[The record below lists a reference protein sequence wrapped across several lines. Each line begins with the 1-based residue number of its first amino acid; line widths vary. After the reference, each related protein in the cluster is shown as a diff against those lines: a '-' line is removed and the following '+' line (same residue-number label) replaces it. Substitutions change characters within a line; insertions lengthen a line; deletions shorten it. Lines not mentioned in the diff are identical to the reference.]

1 MSDICYVTAT
11 FISTNPNLQN
21 QKGTNKMKT
30 TIDCDKSF
38 IKEIFQDWYSI
49 PTYQRPYVWE
59 TEQVEELLDC
69 IKNAYEKKEQQY
81 FIGSIVYK
89 KSEKEVDGVS
99 YKEFELLDGQ
109 QRITTIFLIIASIRD
124 IVIQNENK
132 FDEDDFKDIVS
143 TCEDL
148 IYQKKSKS
156 KNIPERLR
164 IVFDIRKD
172 VKEFVDVYIKEK
184 SSTNDEET
192 LSRYASSKT
201 VNISIKN
208 IANTLLIARKFLKE
222 NINIVSDLF
231 SYLLNKVLL
240 VYIATEDLQ
249 DAFQLFTVMN
259 NTGLKLTNSDILKA
273 DNLKYI
279 ESESKQQYWAIEWET
294 MESYFGDDF
303 DNFLSQIRTILV
315 KRKAE
320 YALVKEFNDN
330 IYSEK
335 KWNRSTKQWESCKA
349 LLKRGENT
357 FEFIKD
363 YFNQYQEIFDKDHFE
378 ETKNYEIYNYL
389 NLMINGYESDY
400 WKAPVLMYF
409 NKFKYEGFLDFLKKL
424 DNKLS
429 IDWINGISP
438 TTRIDNMNDILSCI
452 EENSKL
458 DEILK
463 SKVFDVNKND
473 FENILN
479 GTIYGRKFARYIL
492 LKVDMLSSS
501 TDCKY
506 IYPSMITI
514 EHILPQN
521 PLDSSQWKKDFSD
534 EERELW
540 TDKIGNLT
548 LLSRRKNTS
557 QGNLD
562 FNKKVEKYFKK
573 NIETF
578 PSIIKLF
585 QENKDWKISNL
596 QNRQEKVVEL
606 LLDNI

>member
-1 MSDICYVTAT
+1 
-11 FISTNPNLQN
+11 
-21 QKGTNKMKT
+21 MKT
-30 TIDCDKSF
+30 TIDCDKSY
-38 IKEIFQDWYSI
+38 IKDIFTNWYSI

-59 TEQVEELLDC
+59 TDQVIELLDC
-69 IKNAYEKKEQQY
+69 IKNAYEKKEDQY

-89 KSEKEVDGVS
+89 KSEKEVDGVT
-99 YKEFELLDGQ
+99 YQEFELLDGQ

-124 IVIQNENK
+124 IVIKNKYK
-132 FDEDDFKDIVS
+132 FDEDEYEDIVN
-143 TCEDL
+143 TCKSL
-148 IYQKKSKS
+148 IYQQKSKA
-156 KNIPERLR
+156 KGIPERLR

-172 VKEFVDVYIKEK
+172 VRDFVDSNVKSD

-192 LSRYASSKT
+192 LTINAASKT
-201 VNISIKN
+201 INTSIKH
-208 IANTLLIARKFLKE
+208 ISNTLLVARKFFKE
-222 NINIVSDLF
+222 NIDIISDFF

-273 DNLKYI
+273 DNLKNI
-279 ESESKQQYWAIEWET
+279 ESESKQQHWAIEWEN

-315 KRKAE
+315 KRKAD

-330 IYSEK
+330 VYSDK
-335 KWNRSTKQWESCKA
+335 RWNRSTKQWESCKP

-363 YFNQYQEIFDKDHFE
+363 YYDQYQVVFDKDHYE
-378 ETKNYEIYNYL
+378 ETKSYEIFNYL
-389 NLMINGYESDY
+389 NLMSNGLESDY

-409 NKFKYEGFLDFLKKL
+409 RKFKYEGFIDFLKKL

-429 IDWINGISP
+429 VDWIVGINP
-438 TTRIDNMNDILSCI
+438 TTRIDNMNDILICI
-452 EENSKL
+452 EKESKSEAVL
-458 DEILK
+458 T
-463 SKVFDVNKND
+463 SSVFNVSKND
-473 FENILN
+473 FATILE
-479 GTIYGRKFARYIL
+479 GSVYGRKFARYLL

-501 TDCKY
+501 VDCKY

-521 PLDSSQWKKDFSD
+521 PYDNSQWKKDFSD
-534 EERELW
+534 EQREEW

-562 FNKKVEKYFKK
+562 YKKKVEKYFKN

-585 QENKDWKISNL
+585 QENKEWKLANL
-596 QNRQEKVVEL
+596 QKRQQDVCKL
-606 LLDNI
+606 LMNNL

>member
-1 MSDICYVTAT
+1 MSNICYVTAT

-463 SKVFDVNKND
+463 SKVFNVNKND

-585 QENKDWKISNL
+585 QENKEWKISNL

>member
-1 MSDICYVTAT
+1 
-11 FISTNPNLQN
+11 
-21 QKGTNKMKT
+21 MKT
-30 TIDCDKSF
+30 TIDCDKAY
-38 IKEIFQDWYSI
+38 IQEIFTNWYSI
-49 PTYQRPYVWE
+49 PTYQRPYVWD
-59 TEQVEELLDC
+59 TDQVEELLDC
-69 IKNAYEKKEQQY
+69 IKNAYEKKEDQY

-89 KSEKEVDGVS
+89 KSEKEVDGVT
-99 YKEFELLDGQ
+99 YQEFELLDGQ
-109 QRITTIFLIIASIRD
+109 QRITTIFLIIAAIRD
-124 IVIQNENK
+124 IVIKNKEK
-132 FDEDDFKDIVS
+132 FDKEEYEDTVN
-143 TCEDL
+143 TCKSL
-148 IYQKKSKS
+148 IYQQKSKA
-156 KNIPERLR
+156 KGIPERLR

-172 VKEFVDVYIKEK
+172 VRDFVDTYVKTD
-184 SSTNDEET
+184 SSTDDENT
-192 LSRYASSKT
+192 LAINASSKT
-201 VNISIKN
+201 VNISIKH
-208 IANTLLIARKFLKE
+208 ISNTLLVARKFFKE
-222 NINIVSDLF
+222 NLDIISDFF

-273 DNLKYI
+273 ENLKHI
-279 ESESKQQYWAIEWET
+279 DSDAKQQFWAIEWEA

-315 KRKAE
+315 KRKAD

-330 IYSEK
+330 VYSEK
-335 KWNRSTKQWESCKA
+335 RWNRSTKQWEPCKA

-363 YFNQYQEIFDKDHFE
+363 YYIQYQNIFDKNHFE
-378 ETKNYEIYNYL
+378 ETNSYEIYNYL
-389 NLMINGYESDY
+389 NLMSKGLESDY

-409 NKFKYEGFLDFLKKL
+409 KKFKYENFLEFLKKL

-429 IDWINGISP
+429 IDWIIGINP
-438 TTRIDNMNDILSCI
+438 TTRIDNMNAILACI
-452 EENSKL
+452 EKESKA
-458 DEILK
+458 DDVLK
-463 SKVFDVNKND
+463 SSTFDLNKTD
-473 FENILN
+473 FTTIIDGN
-479 GTIYGRKFARYIL
+479 IYGRKYARYLL
-492 LKVDMLSSS
+492 LKVDMLSNSVDS
-501 TDCKY
+501 PY

-521 PLDSSQWKKDFSD
+521 PSDNSQWKKDFSD
-534 EERELW
+534 EQREEW

-562 FNKKVEKYFKK
+562 YEKKVEKYFKN

-585 QENKDWKISNL
+585 QENKEWKLANL
-596 QNRQEKVVEL
+596 QKRQQDVCKL
-606 LLDNI
+606 LMDNL

>member
-1 MSDICYVTAT
+1 M
-11 FISTNPNLQN
+11 
-21 QKGTNKMKT
+21 
-30 TIDCDKSF
+30 
-38 IKEIFQDWYSI
+38 
-49 PTYQRPYVWE
+49 
-59 TEQVEELLDC
+59 
-69 IKNAYEKKEQQY
+69 
-81 FIGSIVYK
+81 
-89 KSEKEVDGVS
+89 
-99 YKEFELLDGQ
+99 
-109 QRITTIFLIIASIRD
+109 
-124 IVIQNENK
+124 
-132 FDEDDFKDIVS
+132 
-143 TCEDL
+143 

>member
-1 MSDICYVTAT
+1 M
-11 FISTNPNLQN
+11 
-21 QKGTNKMKT
+21 
-30 TIDCDKSF
+30 
-38 IKEIFQDWYSI
+38 
-49 PTYQRPYVWE
+49 
-59 TEQVEELLDC
+59 
-69 IKNAYEKKEQQY
+69 
-81 FIGSIVYK
+81 
-89 KSEKEVDGVS
+89 
-99 YKEFELLDGQ
+99 
-109 QRITTIFLIIASIRD
+109 
-124 IVIQNENK
+124 
-132 FDEDDFKDIVS
+132 
-143 TCEDL
+143 
-148 IYQKKSKS
+148 
-156 KNIPERLR
+156 
-164 IVFDIRKD
+164 
-172 VKEFVDVYIKEK
+172 
-184 SSTNDEET
+184 
-192 LSRYASSKT
+192 
-201 VNISIKN
+201 
-208 IANTLLIARKFLKE
+208 
-222 NINIVSDLF
+222 
-231 SYLLNKVLL
+231 
-240 VYIATEDLQ
+240 
-249 DAFQLFTVMN
+249 
-259 NTGLKLTNSDILKA
+259 KA

-463 SKVFDVNKND
+463 SKVFNVNKND

-585 QENKDWKISNL
+585 QENKEWKISNL